1 MKEYWFE
8 EISLGL
14 SESFQVEITQEM
26 MDKFREISSD
36 VNPLHNDTEFA
47 KARGYEDRVVYGML
61 IASQISTLG
70 GVYLPGKYCLIH
82 GVEIDFTRPV
92 YVGDK
97 LTISG
102 TVKEIH
108 ESVRRLTIKFV
119 IKNQTGKTVS
129 KGILK
134 AGCME

>member
-1 MKEYWFE
+1 MKEYRFE

-14 SESFQVEITQEM
+14 SESFQVEIT
-26 MDKFREISSD
+26 RERWISSGIYGD

-82 GVEIDFTRPV
+82 GVEIDFARPV
-92 YVGDK
+92 YIGDK

-108 ESVRRLTIKFV
+108 ESVRRLT
-119 IKNQTGKTVS
+119 NQV
-129 KGILK
+129 
-134 AGCME
+134 CDQEPDR

>member
-1 MKEYWFE
+1 MKEYRFE

-14 SESFQVEITQEM
+14 SESFQVEITREM
-26 MDKFREISSD
+26 MDKFRDISGD

-61 IASQISTLG
+61 IASQ
-70 GVYLPGKYCLIH
+70 KYCLIH
-82 GVEIDFTRPV
+82 GVEIDFARPV
-92 YVGDK
+92 YIGDK

-119 IKNQTGKTVS
+119 IRNQTGKTVS

-134 AGCME
+134 AGCML

>member
-1 MKEYWFE
+1 
-8 EISLGL
+8 
-14 SESFQVEITQEM
+14 M
-26 MDKFREISSD
+26 MDKFRDISGD

-82 GVEIDFTRPV
+82 GVEIDFARPV
-92 YVGDK
+92 YIGDK

-119 IKNQTGKTVS
+119 IRNQTGKTVS

-134 AGCME
+134 AGCML